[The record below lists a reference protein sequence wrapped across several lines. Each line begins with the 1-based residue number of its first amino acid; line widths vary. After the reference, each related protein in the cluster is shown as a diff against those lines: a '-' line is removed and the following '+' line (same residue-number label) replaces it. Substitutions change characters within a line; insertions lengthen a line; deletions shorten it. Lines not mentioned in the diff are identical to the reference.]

1 MWDLFKAEVIR
12 FRGWAI
18 AYAAVHLMVL
28 GFLTRVVDL
37 AQQPL
42 MMVYMVIGGVYA
54 LTGLLLG
61 LYQMGGYR
69 RPNAWLNL
77 LHRPLPHWQVAT
89 ALFGAGTLLLAV
101 AVLLPLLVIA
111 GWQETMTA
119 RVLDLRH
126 LLLVTSAWLVSVCG
140 YLAGG
145 STMLGNK
152 RYSVSALVP
161 LLLLFFSNATGI
173 GAIAMQLLVIAWL
186 AAMIV
191 FGFKPDLAATPRNPI
206 GVVVNA
212 VPLQVGLWFA
222 FLMVGF
228 GLEMVWIM
236 QGSHPNNLAMPVPG
250 SAKEADNAEG
260 KDVMVAG
267 LKTSTA
273 AEAPLWREQAAISDV
288 FTIGPNVSQLPAH
301 NELTNIAPMEFD
313 DETRRVRWVF
323 SHDSMRFEGY
333 NLASSRAAGR
343 LGVEGDGAF
352 QEPPLPGP
360 QGALITRSS
369 VYQYDSDA
377 KLVLPRA
384 HVPRGETIVGLEIIG
399 ERVALLS
406 DRALYIYDGRELQQ
420 GDGVLT
426 PRWRVPVPGITGT
439 LQRID
444 LMELLDGYLV
454 SFAYTRWRHN
464 GDGPSYQ
471 QILRVD
477 GPGQVT
483 SVARR
488 ELTTGYGVLF
498 RYQNWYPSPAVFAL
512 QRYVVNLF
520 SSYTP
525 GNQVDRQPIP
535 RSAMA
540 IAGALMLVSWLGA
553 IWYVRRTTLSLPA
566 RIAWVVACGVISI
579 PALLSLWLLYPE
591 RERLDELPLAH
602 AATA

>member
-1 MWDLFKAEVIR
+1 MWDLFKAEIIR
-12 FRGWAI
+12 FRGWVI

-28 GFLTRVVDL
+28 GFMTRMVDL

-42 MMVYMVIGGVYA
+42 MIVYMVIGGIYA

-77 LHRPLPHWQVAT
+77 LHRPLPHWQVAA

-119 RVLDLRH
+119 RVIDLRH
-126 LLLVTSAWLVSVCG
+126 VVLIMSAWLVSACG

-145 STMLGNK
+145 STVLGNK
-152 RYSVSALVP
+152 RYGIGALVP

-173 GAIAMQLLVIAWL
+173 GAIAIQLLAIAWL
-186 AAMIV
+186 AVMIV
-191 FGFKPDLAATPRNPI
+191 FAFKPDLAATPRHPI
-206 GVVVNA
+206 GVVA
-212 VPLQVGLWFA
+212 TALPLQVGLCFA
-222 FLMVGF
+222 FLLVGF
-228 GLEMVWIM
+228 GIEMVWMM
-236 QGSHPNNLAMPVPG
+236 QGTHPNNLATPIPG

-260 KDVMVAG
+260 KDVMIAG
-267 LKTSTA
+267 LKASTA
-273 AEAPLWREQAAISDV
+273 PEAPLWREQAAISEV
-288 FTIGPNVSQLPAH
+288 FTIGPNVSQLPAR

-333 NLASSRAAGR
+333 SLASFRTAGR

-352 QEPPLPGP
+352 PNPPLPGP
-360 QGALITRSS
+360 QGALITRGA

-377 KLVLPRA
+377 KLMLPRA
-384 HVPRGETIVGLEIIG
+384 HVPKGETITGFDIIG

-471 QILRVD
+471 QILQVD
-477 GPGQVT
+477 GQGQIA

-488 ELTTGYGVLF
+488 ELSTGYGVLF
-498 RYQNWYPSPAVFAL
+498 RYQNWYPSPILFAL

-525 GNQVDRQPIP
+525 GNEVDRQPIP
-535 RSAMA
+535 RSAMM
-540 IAGALMLVSWLGA
+540 IAGVLMLLSLLGA
-553 IWYVRRTTLSLPA
+553 AWYVRRTALSLPA
-566 RIAWVVACGVISI
+566 RIAWIVACGVISL
-579 PALLSLWLLYPE
+579 PALLSLWLLYPQ
-591 RERLDELPLAH
+591 RERLDDLPLAH